1 MARNSEVIRQWM
13 ILREIEASR
22 GKTIRQLAEMT
33 NVTTRT
39 IRRDLEALQEAGF
52 PLYDVSDDGPKRW
65 KLGRRPFEE
74 LDHTAFNLAELS
86 ALYFSRALVER
97 LAIPTF
103 EEDLKPAFAKLESA
117 LGPRMRQFLD
127 RLPQALQA
135 KTEPTRRRNDDHQ
148 RKVTARLLDAVLHHR
163 RLTMRYHSLS
173 SKREKTYRI
182 DPYRLVYAQGS
193 LYLFAYVSHYQQVRT
208 FAVERI
214 RQLTPLDET
223 FTPIEDVTEAAWPH
237 SLGIF
242 HGKPEQVELEFA
254 SEVAPYV
261 QERTWHPS
269 QMMTLKENGNLV
281 VTISVCLDNSLH
293 NWIRSFGS
301 SVRVVSPQTL
311 IDNITDDLERTRTH
325 YRKQK

>member
-1 MARNSEVIRQWM
+1 M
-13 ILREIEASR
+13 ILREIEVSH

-65 KLGRRPFEE
+65 KLGRRPFQE
-74 LDHTAFNLAELS
+74 LDHTTFNLAELS

-103 EEDLKPAFAKLESA
+103 EEDLKSAFAKLESA

-127 RLPQALQA
+127 RLPQTLQA
-135 KTEPTRRRNDDHQ
+135 KTGPTRTHDDDHQ
-148 RKVTARLLDAVLHHR
+148 RKVTVRILDAVLHHR

-173 SKREKTYRI
+173 SKREKTYQI

-193 LYLFAYVSHYQQVRT
+193 LYLFAYVALYQQVRT

-214 RQLTPLDET
+214 QQLTPLDET
-223 FTPIEDVTEAAWPH
+223 FTPVEDVTEAAWPH
-237 SLGIF
+237 SLGIY
-242 HGKPEQVELEFA
+242 HGKPEQVQLEFA
-254 SEVAPYV
+254 SEIAPYV

-269 QMMTLKENGNLV
+269 QMTTLRKNGALALKMN
-281 VTISVCLDNSLH
+281 VCLDNSLQ

-301 SVRVVSPQTL
+301 SVRVISPQTL
-311 IDNITDDLERTRTH
+311 IDNITDDLERTRAH

>member
-1 MARNSEVIRQWM
+1 M
-13 ILREIEASR
+13 ILREIEVSH

-65 KLGRRPFEE
+65 KLGRRPFQE
-74 LDHTAFNLAELS
+74 LDQTTFSLAELS

-103 EEDLKPAFAKLESA
+103 EEDLKFAFAKLESA
-117 LGPRMRQFLD
+117 RGPRMRQFLD

-135 KTEPTRRRNDDHQ
+135 KPGPTRTHDDDHQ
-148 RKVTARLLDAVLHHR
+148 RKVTVRLLDAVLHHR

-173 SKREKTYRI
+173 SKREKTYQI

-193 LYLFAYVSHYQQVRT
+193 LYLFAYVALYQQVRT

-214 RQLTPLDET
+214 QQLTPLDET
-223 FTPIEDVTEAAWPH
+223 FTPVEDVTEAAWPH
-237 SLGIF
+237 SLGIY
-242 HGKPEQVELEFA
+242 HGKPEQVQLEFA
-254 SEVAPYV
+254 SEIAPYV

-269 QMMTLKENGNLV
+269 QMTTLRKNGALALTMNV
-281 VTISVCLDNSLH
+281 SLDNSLQ
-293 NWIRSFGS
+293 NWIRSLGS
-301 SVRVVSPQTL
+301 SVRVISPQTL
-311 IDNITDDLERTRTH
+311 IDNITDDLERTRAH

>member
-1 MARNSEVIRQWM
+1 M
-13 ILREIEASR
+13 ILREIEVSH

-39 IRRDLEALQEAGF
+39 IRRDLEALQAAGF

-65 KLGRRPFEE
+65 KLGRRPFQE
-74 LDHTAFNLAELS
+74 LDQTTFSLAELS

-103 EEDLKPAFAKLESA
+103 VEDLKSAFAKLESA

-135 KTEPTRRRNDDHQ
+135 KPGPTRTHDDDHQ
-148 RKVTARLLDAVLHHR
+148 RKVTVRLLDAVLHHR

-173 SKREKTYRI
+173 SKREKTYQI

-193 LYLFAYVSHYQQVRT
+193 LYLFAYVALYQQVRT

-214 RQLTPLDET
+214 QQLTPLDET
-223 FTPIEDVTEAAWPH
+223 FTPVEDVTEAARPH
-237 SLGIF
+237 SLGIY
-242 HGKPEQVELEFA
+242 HGKPEQVQLEFA
-254 SEVAPYV
+254 SEIAPYV

-269 QMMTLKENGNLV
+269 QMTTLRKNGALV
-281 VTISVCLDNSLH
+281 LTMSVCLDNSLQK
-293 NWIRSFGS
+293 WIRSFGS
-301 SVRVVSPQTL
+301 SVRVISPQTL
-311 IDNITDDLERTRTH
+311 IDNITDDLERTRAH

>member
-1 MARNSEVIRQWM
+1 M
-13 ILREIEASR
+13 ILREIEVSH

-39 IRRDLEALQEAGF
+39 ICRDLEALQEAGF

-65 KLGRRPFEE
+65 NLGRRPFQE
-74 LDHTAFNLAELS
+74 LDQTTFSLAELS

-103 EEDLKPAFAKLESA
+103 EEDLKSAFAKLESA

-135 KTEPTRRRNDDHQ
+135 KPGPTRTHDDDHQ
-148 RKVTARLLDAVLHHR
+148 RKVTVRLLDAVLHHR

-173 SKREKTYRI
+173 SKREKTYQI

-193 LYLFAYVSHYQQVRT
+193 LYLFAYVALYQQVRT

-214 RQLTPLDET
+214 QQLTPLDET
-223 FTPIEDVTEAAWPH
+223 FTPVEDVTEAAWPH
-237 SLGIF
+237 SLGIY
-242 HGKPEQVELEFA
+242 HGKPEQVQLEFA
-254 SEVAPYV
+254 SEIAPYV

-269 QMMTLKENGNLV
+269 QTTTLRKNGALALTMNV
-281 VTISVCLDNSLH
+281 SLDNSLL
-293 NWIRSFGS
+293 NWIRSLGS
-301 SVRVVSPQTL
+301 SVRVISPQTL
-311 IDNITDDLERTRTH
+311 IDNITDDLERTRAH

>member
-1 MARNSEVIRQWM
+1 M
-13 ILREIEASR
+13 ILREIEVSH

-65 KLGRRPFEE
+65 KLGRRPFQE
-74 LDHTAFNLAELS
+74 LDQTTFSLAELS

-103 EEDLKPAFAKLESA
+103 EEDLKSAFAKLESA

-135 KTEPTRRRNDDHQ
+135 KPGPTRTHDDDHQ
-148 RKVTARLLDAVLHHR
+148 RKVTVRLLDAVLHHR

-173 SKREKTYRI
+173 SKREKTYQI

-193 LYLFAYVSHYQQVRT
+193 LYLFAYVALYQQVRT
-208 FAVERI
+208 FAVEPI
-214 RQLTPLDET
+214 QQLTPLDET
-223 FTPIEDVTEAAWPH
+223 FTPVEDVTEAAWPL
-237 SLGIF
+237 SLGIY
-242 HGKPEQVELEFA
+242 HGKPEQVQLEFA
-254 SEVAPYV
+254 SEIAPYV

-269 QMMTLKENGNLV
+269 QMTTLRKNGALALTMNV
-281 VTISVCLDNSLH
+281 SLDNSLQ

-301 SVRVVSPQTL
+301 SVRVISPQTL
-311 IDNITDDLERTRTH
+311 IANITDDLARTRAP

>member
-1 MARNSEVIRQWM
+1 M
-13 ILREIEASR
+13 ILREIEVSH

-65 KLGRRPFEE
+65 KLGRRPFQE
-74 LDHTAFNLAELS
+74 LDQTTFSLAELS

-103 EEDLKPAFAKLESA
+103 EEDLKSAFAKLESA

-127 RLPQALQA
+127 RLPQTLQA
-135 KTEPTRRRNDDHQ
+135 KTGPTRTHDDDHQ
-148 RKVTARLLDAVLHHR
+148 RKVTVRILDAVLHHR

-173 SKREKTYRI
+173 SKREKTYQI

-193 LYLFAYVSHYQQVRT
+193 LYLFAYVALYQQVRT

-214 RQLTPLDET
+214 QQLTPLDET
-223 FTPIEDVTEAAWPH
+223 FTPVEDVTEAAWPH
-237 SLGIF
+237 SLGIY
-242 HGKPEQVELEFA
+242 HGKPEQVQLEFA
-254 SEVAPYV
+254 SEIAPYV

-269 QMMTLKENGNLV
+269 QMTTLRKNGALALTMNV
-281 VTISVCLDNSLH
+281 SLDNSLQ

-301 SVRVVSPQTL
+301 SVRVISPQTL
-311 IDNITDDLERTRTH
+311 IDNITDDLERTRAH

>member
-1 MARNSEVIRQWM
+1 M
-13 ILREIEASR
+13 ILREIEVSH

-65 KLGRRPFEE
+65 KLGRRPFQE
-74 LDHTAFNLAELS
+74 LDQTTFSLAELS

-103 EEDLKPAFAKLESA
+103 EEDLKSAFAKLESA

-135 KTEPTRRRNDDHQ
+135 KPGPTRTHDDDHQ
-148 RKVTARLLDAVLHHR
+148 RKVTVRLLDAVLHHR

-173 SKREKTYRI
+173 SKREKTYQI
-182 DPYRLVYAQGS
+182 APYRLVYAQGS
-193 LYLFAYVSHYQQVRT
+193 LYLFAYVALYQQVRT

-214 RQLTPLDET
+214 QQLTPLDET
-223 FTPIEDVTEAAWPH
+223 FTPVEDVTEAAWPH
-237 SLGIF
+237 SLGIY
-242 HGKPEQVELEFA
+242 HGKPEQVQLEFA
-254 SEVAPYV
+254 SEIAPYV
-261 QERTWHPS
+261 PERTWHPS
-269 QMMTLKENGNLV
+269 QMTTLRKNGALALTMNV
-281 VTISVCLDNSLH
+281 SLDNSLQ

-301 SVRVVSPQTL
+301 SVRVISPQTL
-311 IDNITDDLERTRTH
+311 IDNITDDLERTRAH

>member
-1 MARNSEVIRQWM
+1 M
-13 ILREIEASR
+13 ILREIEVSH

-65 KLGRRPFEE
+65 KLGRRPFQE
-74 LDHTAFNLAELS
+74 LDQTTFSLAELS

-103 EEDLKPAFAKLESA
+103 EEDLKSAFAKLESA

-135 KTEPTRRRNDDHQ
+135 KPGPTRTHDDDHQ
-148 RKVTARLLDAVLHHR
+148 RKVTVRLLDAVLHHR

-173 SKREKTYRI
+173 SKREKTYQI

-193 LYLFAYVSHYQQVRT
+193 LYLFAYVALYQQVRT

-214 RQLTPLDET
+214 QQLTPLDET
-223 FTPIEDVTEAAWPH
+223 FTPVEDVTEAAWPH
-237 SLGIF
+237 SLGIY
-242 HGKPEQVELEFA
+242 HGKPEQVQLEFA
-254 SEVAPYV
+254 SEIAPYV
-261 QERTWHPS
+261 QERPWHPS
-269 QMMTLKENGNLV
+269 QMTPL
-281 VTISVCLDNSLH
+281 
-293 NWIRSFGS
+293 
-301 SVRVVSPQTL
+301 
-311 IDNITDDLERTRTH
+311 
-325 YRKQK
+325 RKHGA

>member
-13 ILREIEASR
+13 ILREIEVSH

-39 IRRDLEALQEAGF
+39 IRRDLDALQEAGF
-52 PLYDVSDDGPKRW
+52 PLYDVSDDGSKRW
-65 KLGRRPFEE
+65 KLGRRPFQE
-74 LDHTAFNLAELS
+74 LDQTTFNLAELS

-103 EEDLKPAFAKLESA
+103 EEDLKSAFAKLESA

-135 KTEPTRRRNDDHQ
+135 KTEPARKHDDDHE
-148 RKVTARLLDAVLHHR
+148 RKVTARLLDAVLHQR
-163 RLTMRYHSLS
+163 RLTMRYHSLA

-182 DPYRLVYAQGS
+182 DPYRLVYAQGA
-193 LYLFAYVSHYQQVRT
+193 LYLFAYVAHYQQVRT

-214 RQLTPLDET
+214 RKLIPLDET
-223 FTPIEDVTEAAWPH
+223 FTPIEDVTDTAFPH
-237 SLGIF
+237 SLGIY
-242 HGKPEQVELEFA
+242 HGKPEQIELEFA
-254 SEVAPYV
+254 SEVTPYV

-269 QMMTLKENGNLV
+269 QTMTIRQNGTLI
-281 VTISVCLDNSLH
+281 VTMNVCLDNALQ

-301 SVRVVSPQTL
+301 SVRVIFPQTL
-311 IDNITDDLERTRTH
+311 IDNITDDLERTRAH

>member
-1 MARNSEVIRQWM
+1 M
-13 ILREIEASR
+13 ILREIEVSH

-52 PLYDVSDDGPKRW
+52 PLYDVADDGPKRW
-65 KLGRRPFEE
+65 KLGRRPFQE
-74 LDHTAFNLAELS
+74 LDQTTFSLAELS

-103 EEDLKPAFAKLESA
+103 EEDLKSAFAKLESA

-135 KTEPTRRRNDDHQ
+135 KPGPTRTHDDDHQ
-148 RKVTARLLDAVLHHR
+148 RKVTVRLLDAVLHHR

-173 SKREKTYRI
+173 SKREKTYHI
-182 DPYRLVYAQGS
+182 DPYLLVYAQGS
-193 LYLFAYVSHYQQVRT
+193 LYLFAYVALYQQVRT

-214 RQLTPLDET
+214 QQLTPLDET
-223 FTPIEDVTEAAWPH
+223 FTPVEDVTEAAWPH
-237 SLGIF
+237 SLGIY
-242 HGKPEQVELEFA
+242 HGKPEQVQLEFA
-254 SEVAPYV
+254 SEIAPYV

-269 QMMTLKENGNLV
+269 QMTTLRKNGALALTMNV
-281 VTISVCLDNSLH
+281 SLDNSLQ

-301 SVRVVSPQTL
+301 SVRVISPQTL
-311 IDNITDDLERTRTH
+311 IDNITDDLERTRAH

>member
-1 MARNSEVIRQWM
+1 M
-13 ILREIEASR
+13 ILREIEVSH

-39 IRRDLEALQEAGF
+39 IRRDLDALQEAGF

-65 KLGRRPFEE
+65 KLGRRPFQE
-74 LDHTAFNLAELS
+74 LDQTTFSLAELS

-103 EEDLKPAFAKLESA
+103 EEDLKSAFAKLESA
-117 LGPRMRQFLD
+117 LGPRMRKFLD

-135 KTEPTRRRNDDHQ
+135 KPGPTRTHDDDHQ
-148 RKVTARLLDAVLHHR
+148 RKVTVRLLDAVLHHR

-173 SKREKTYRI
+173 SKREKTYQI

-193 LYLFAYVSHYQQVRT
+193 LYLFAYVALYQQVRT

-214 RQLTPLDET
+214 QQLTPLDET
-223 FTPIEDVTEAAWPH
+223 FTPVEDVTEAAWPH
-237 SLGIF
+237 SLGIY
-242 HGKPEQVELEFA
+242 HGKPEQVQLEFA
-254 SEVAPYV
+254 SEIAPYV

-269 QMMTLKENGNLV
+269 QMTTLRKNGALALTMNV
-281 VTISVCLDNSLH
+281 SLDNSLQ

-301 SVRVVSPQTL
+301 SVRVISPQTL
-311 IDNITDDLERTRTH
+311 IDNITDDLKRTRAH

>member
-1 MARNSEVIRQWM
+1 M
-13 ILREIEASR
+13 ILREIEVSH

-65 KLGRRPFEE
+65 KLGRRPFQE
-74 LDHTAFNLAELS
+74 LDQTTFSLAELS

-103 EEDLKPAFAKLESA
+103 EEDLKSAFAKLESA

-135 KTEPTRRRNDDHQ
+135 KPGPTRTHDDNHQ
-148 RKVTARLLDAVLHHR
+148 RKVTVRLLDAVLHHR

-173 SKREKTYRI
+173 SKREKTYQI

-193 LYLFAYVSHYQQVRT
+193 LYLFAYVALYQQVRT

-214 RQLTPLDET
+214 QQLTPLDET
-223 FTPIEDVTEAAWPH
+223 FTPVEDVTEAAWPH
-237 SLGIF
+237 SLGIY
-242 HGKPEQVELEFA
+242 HGKPEQVQLEFA
-254 SEVAPYV
+254 SEIAPYV

-269 QMMTLKENGNLV
+269 QTTTLRKNGALALKMN
-281 VTISVCLDNSLH
+281 VCLDNSLQ

-301 SVRVVSPQTL
+301 SVRVISPQTL
-311 IDNITDDLERTRTH
+311 IDNITDDLERTRAH

>member
-13 ILREIEASR
+13 ILREIEVSH

-65 KLGRRPFEE
+65 KLGRRPFQE
-74 LDHTAFNLAELS
+74 LDQTTFSLAELS
-86 ALYFSRALVER
+86 ALYFSRALVDR

-103 EEDLKPAFAKLESA
+103 EEALKSAFAKLESA

-135 KTEPTRRRNDDHQ
+135 KPGPTRTHDDDHQ
-148 RKVTARLLDAVLHHR
+148 RKVTVRLLDAVLHHR

-173 SKREKTYRI
+173 SKREKTYQI

-193 LYLFAYVSHYQQVRT
+193 LYLFAYVALYQQVRT

-214 RQLTPLDET
+214 QQLTPLDET
-223 FTPIEDVTEAAWPH
+223 FTPVEDVTEAAWPH
-237 SLGIF
+237 SLGIY
-242 HGKPEQVELEFA
+242 HGKPEQVQLEFA
-254 SEVAPYV
+254 SEIAPYV

-269 QMMTLKENGNLV
+269 QTTTLRKNGALALTMNV
-281 VTISVCLDNSLH
+281 SLDNSLQ

-301 SVRVVSPQTL
+301 SVRVISPQTL
-311 IDNITDDLERTRTH
+311 IDNITDDLERTRAH

>member
-1 MARNSEVIRQWM
+1 M
-13 ILREIEASR
+13 ILREIEVSH

-65 KLGRRPFEE
+65 KLGRRPFQE
-74 LDHTAFNLAELS
+74 LDQTTFSLAELS

-103 EEDLKPAFAKLESA
+103 EEDLKSAFAKLESA

-135 KTEPTRRRNDDHQ
+135 KPGPTRTHDDDHQ
-148 RKVTARLLDAVLHHR
+148 RKVTVRLLDAVLHHR

-173 SKREKTYRI
+173 SKREKTYQI

-193 LYLFAYVSHYQQVRT
+193 LYLFAYVALYQQVRT

-214 RQLTPLDET
+214 QQLTPLDET
-223 FTPIEDVTEAAWPH
+223 FTPVEDVTEAAWPH
-237 SLGIF
+237 SLGIY
-242 HGKPEQVELEFA
+242 HGKPEQVQLEFA
-254 SEVAPYV
+254 SEIAPYV

-269 QMMTLKENGNLV
+269 QMTTLRKNGALALTMNV
-281 VTISVCLDNSLH
+281 SLDNSLQ

-301 SVRVVSPQTL
+301 SVRVISPQTL
-311 IDNITDDLERTRTH
+311 IDNITDDLKRTRAH

>member
-1 MARNSEVIRQWM
+1 M
-13 ILREIEASR
+13 ILREIEVSH

-65 KLGRRPFEE
+65 KLGRRPFQE
-74 LDHTAFNLAELS
+74 LDQSTFSLAELS

-103 EEDLKPAFAKLESA
+103 EEDLKSAFAKLESA

-135 KTEPTRRRNDDHQ
+135 KPGPTRTHDDDHQ
-148 RKVTARLLDAVLHHR
+148 RKVTVRLLDAVLHHR

-173 SKREKTYRI
+173 SKREKTYQI

-193 LYLFAYVSHYQQVRT
+193 LYLFAYVALYQQVRT

-214 RQLTPLDET
+214 QQLTPLDET
-223 FTPIEDVTEAAWPH
+223 FTPVEDVTEAAWPH
-237 SLGIF
+237 SLGIY
-242 HGKPEQVELEFA
+242 HGKPEQVQLEFA
-254 SEVAPYV
+254 SEIAPYV

-269 QMMTLKENGNLV
+269 QMTTLRKNGALALTMNV
-281 VTISVCLDNSLH
+281 SLDNSLQ

-301 SVRVVSPQTL
+301 SVRVISPQTL
-311 IDNITDDLERTRTH
+311 IDNITDDLERTRAH

>member
-1 MARNSEVIRQWM
+1 M
-13 ILREIEASR
+13 ILREIEVSH

-65 KLGRRPFEE
+65 KLGRRPFQE
-74 LDHTAFNLAELS
+74 LDQTTFSLAELS

-103 EEDLKPAFAKLESA
+103 EEDLKSAFAKLESA

-135 KTEPTRRRNDDHQ
+135 KPGPTRTHDDDHQ
-148 RKVTARLLDAVLHHR
+148 RKVTVRLLDAVLHHR

-173 SKREKTYRI
+173 SKREKTYQI

-193 LYLFAYVSHYQQVRT
+193 LYLFAYVALYQQVRT

-214 RQLTPLDET
+214 QQLTPLDET
-223 FTPIEDVTEAAWPH
+223 FTPVEDVTEAAWPH
-237 SLGIF
+237 SLGIY
-242 HGKPEQVELEFA
+242 HGKPEQVQLEFA
-254 SEVAPYV
+254 SEIAPYV

-269 QMMTLKENGNLV
+269 QTTTLRKNGALALTMNV
-281 VTISVCLDNSLH
+281 SLDNSLQ

-301 SVRVVSPQTL
+301 SVRVISPQTL
-311 IDNITDDLERTRTH
+311 IDNITDDLERTRAH

>member
-1 MARNSEVIRQWM
+1 M
-13 ILREIEASR
+13 ILREIEVSH

-65 KLGRRPFEE
+65 KLGRRPFQE
-74 LDHTAFNLAELS
+74 LDQTTFSLAELS

-103 EEDLKPAFAKLESA
+103 EEDLKSAFAKLESA

-135 KTEPTRRRNDDHQ
+135 KPGPTRTHDDDHQ
-148 RKVTARLLDAVLHHR
+148 RKVTVRLLDAVLHHR

-173 SKREKTYRI
+173 SKREKTYQI

-193 LYLFAYVSHYQQVRT
+193 LYLFAYVALYQQVRT

-214 RQLTPLDET
+214 QQLTPLDET
-223 FTPIEDVTEAAWPH
+223 FTPVEDVTEAAWPH
-237 SLGIF
+237 SLGIY
-242 HGKPEQVELEFA
+242 HGKPEQVQLEFA
-254 SEVAPYV
+254 SEIAPYV

-269 QMMTLKENGNLV
+269 QMTTLRKNGALALTMNV
-281 VTISVCLDNSLH
+281 SLDTSLQ

-301 SVRVVSPQTL
+301 SVRVISPQTL
-311 IDNITDDLERTRTH
+311 IDNITDDLERTRAH

>member
-1 MARNSEVIRQWM
+1 M
-13 ILREIEASR
+13 ILREIEVSH

-65 KLGRRPFEE
+65 KLGRRPFQE
-74 LDHTAFNLAELS
+74 LDQTTFSLAELS

-103 EEDLKPAFAKLESA
+103 EEDLKSAFAKLESA

-135 KTEPTRRRNDDHQ
+135 KPGPTRTHDDDHQ
-148 RKVTARLLDAVLHHR
+148 RKVTVRLLDAVLHHR

-173 SKREKTYRI
+173 SKREKTYQI

-193 LYLFAYVSHYQQVRT
+193 LYLFAYVALYQQVRT

-214 RQLTPLDET
+214 QQLTPLDET
-223 FTPIEDVTEAAWPH
+223 FTPVEDVTEAAWPH
-237 SLGIF
+237 SLGIY
-242 HGKPEQVELEFA
+242 HGKPEQVQLEFA
-254 SEVAPYV
+254 SEIAPYV

-269 QMMTLKENGNLV
+269 QMTTLRKNGALALTMNV
-281 VTISVCLDNSLH
+281 SLDNSLQ

-301 SVRVVSPQTL
+301 RVSVVSPQTL
-311 IDNITDDLERTRTH
+311 IDNITDDLERTRAH

>member
-1 MARNSEVIRQWM
+1 M
-13 ILREIEASR
+13 ILREIEVSH

-65 KLGRRPFEE
+65 KLGRRPFQE
-74 LDHTAFNLAELS
+74 LDQTTFSLAELS

-103 EEDLKPAFAKLESA
+103 EEDLKSAFAKLESA
-117 LGPRMRQFLD
+117 LGPRMRQFLV

-135 KTEPTRRRNDDHQ
+135 KPGPTRTHDDDHQ
-148 RKVTARLLDAVLHHR
+148 RKVTVRLLDAVLHHR

-173 SKREKTYRI
+173 SKREKTYQI

-193 LYLFAYVSHYQQVRT
+193 LYLFAYVALYQQVRT

-214 RQLTPLDET
+214 QQLTPLDET
-223 FTPIEDVTEAAWPH
+223 FTPVEDVTEAAWPH
-237 SLGIF
+237 SLGIY
-242 HGKPEQVELEFA
+242 HGKPEQVQLEFA
-254 SEVAPYV
+254 SEIAPYV

-269 QMMTLKENGNLV
+269 QTTTLRKNGALALTMNV
-281 VTISVCLDNSLH
+281 SLDNSLQ

-301 SVRVVSPQTL
+301 SVRVISPQTL
-311 IDNITDDLERTRTH
+311 IDNITDDLERTRAH

>member
-1 MARNSEVIRQWM
+1 M
-13 ILREIEASR
+13 ILREIEVSH

-65 KLGRRPFEE
+65 KLGRRPFQE
-74 LDHTAFNLAELS
+74 LDQTTFSLAELS

-103 EEDLKPAFAKLESA
+103 EEDLKSAFAKLESA

-135 KTEPTRRRNDDHQ
+135 KPGPTRTHDDDHQ
-148 RKVTARLLDAVLHHR
+148 RKVTVRLLDAVLHHR

-173 SKREKTYRI
+173 SKREKTYQI

-193 LYLFAYVSHYQQVRT
+193 LYLFAYVALYQQVRT

-214 RQLTPLDET
+214 QQLTPLDET
-223 FTPIEDVTEAAWPH
+223 FTPVEDVTEAAWPH
-237 SLGIF
+237 SLGIY
-242 HGKPEQVELEFA
+242 HGKPEQVQLEFA
-254 SEVAPYV
+254 SEIAPYV

-269 QMMTLKENGNLV
+269 QMTTLRKNGALALTMNV
-281 VTISVCLDNSLH
+281 SLDNSLQ

-301 SVRVVSPQTL
+301 SVRVIAPQTL
-311 IDNITDDLERTRTH
+311 IDNITDDLERTRAH

>member
-1 MARNSEVIRQWM
+1 M
-13 ILREIEASR
+13 ILREIEVSH

-39 IRRDLEALQEAGF
+39 IRRDLEVLQEAGF
-52 PLYDVSDDGPKRW
+52 PLYAVSDDGPKRW
-65 KLGRRPFEE
+65 RLGRRPFQE
-74 LDHTAFNLAELS
+74 LDQTTFSLAELS

-103 EEDLKPAFAKLESA
+103 EEDLKSAFAKLESA

-135 KTEPTRRRNDDHQ
+135 KPGPTRTHDDDHQ
-148 RKVTARLLDAVLHHR
+148 RKVTVRLLDAVLHHR

-173 SKREKTYRI
+173 SKREKTYQI

-193 LYLFAYVSHYQQVRT
+193 LYLFAYVALYQQVRT

-214 RQLTPLDET
+214 QQLTPLDET
-223 FTPIEDVTEAAWPH
+223 FTPVEDVTEAAWPH
-237 SLGIF
+237 SLGIY
-242 HGKPEQVELEFA
+242 HGKPEQVQLEFA
-254 SEVAPYV
+254 SEIAPYV

-269 QMMTLKENGNLV
+269 QMTTLRKNGALALTMNV
-281 VTISVCLDNSLH
+281 SLDNSLQ

-301 SVRVVSPQTL
+301 SVRVISPQTL
-311 IDNITDDLERTRTH
+311 IDNITDDLERTRAH

>member
-1 MARNSEVIRQWM
+1 M
-13 ILREIEASR
+13 ILREIEVSH

-65 KLGRRPFEE
+65 KLGRRPFQE
-74 LDHTAFNLAELS
+74 LDQTTFSLAELS

-103 EEDLKPAFAKLESA
+103 EEDLKSAFAKLESA

-135 KTEPTRRRNDDHQ
+135 KPGPTRTHDDDHQ
-148 RKVTARLLDAVLHHR
+148 RKVTVRLLDAVLHHR

-173 SKREKTYRI
+173 SKREKTYQI

-193 LYLFAYVSHYQQVRT
+193 LYLFAYVALYQQVRT

-214 RQLTPLDET
+214 QQLTPLDET
-223 FTPIEDVTEAAWPH
+223 FTPVEEVTEAAWPH
-237 SLGIF
+237 SLGIY
-242 HGKPEQVELEFA
+242 HGKPEQVQLEFA
-254 SEVAPYV
+254 SEIAPYV

-269 QMMTLKENGNLV
+269 QMTTLRKNGALALTMNV
-281 VTISVCLDNSLH
+281 SLDNSLQ

-301 SVRVVSPQTL
+301 SVRVISPQTL
-311 IDNITDDLERTRTH
+311 IDNITDDLERTRAH

>member
-1 MARNSEVIRQWM
+1 M
-13 ILREIEASR
+13 ILREIEVSH

-65 KLGRRPFEE
+65 KLGRRPFQE
-74 LDHTAFNLAELS
+74 LDHTTFNLAEPS

-103 EEDLKPAFAKLESA
+103 EEDLKSAFAKLESA

-127 RLPQALQA
+127 RLPQTLQA
-135 KTEPTRRRNDDHQ
+135 KTGPTRTHDDDHQ
-148 RKVTARLLDAVLHHR
+148 RKVTVRILDAVLHHR

-173 SKREKTYRI
+173 SKREKTYQI

-193 LYLFAYVSHYQQVRT
+193 LYLFAYVALYQQVRT

-214 RQLTPLDET
+214 QQLTPLDET
-223 FTPIEDVTEAAWPH
+223 FTPVEDVTEAAWPH
-237 SLGIF
+237 SLGIY
-242 HGKPEQVELEFA
+242 HGKPEQVQLEFA
-254 SEVAPYV
+254 SEIAPYV

-269 QMMTLKENGNLV
+269 QTTTLRKNGALALKMN
-281 VTISVCLDNSLH
+281 VCLDNSLQ

-301 SVRVVSPQTL
+301 SVRVISPQTL
-311 IDNITDDLERTRTH
+311 IDNITDDLERTRAH

>member
-1 MARNSEVIRQWM
+1 M
-13 ILREIEASR
+13 ILREIEVSH

-65 KLGRRPFEE
+65 KLGRRPFQE
-74 LDHTAFNLAELS
+74 LDQTTFSLAELS

-103 EEDLKPAFAKLESA
+103 EEDLKSAFAKLESA

-135 KTEPTRRRNDDHQ
+135 KPGPTRTHDDDHQ
-148 RKVTARLLDAVLHHR
+148 RKVTVRLLDAVLHHR

-173 SKREKTYRI
+173 SKREKTYQI

-193 LYLFAYVSHYQQVRT
+193 LYLFAYVALYQQVRT

-214 RQLTPLDET
+214 QQLTPLDET
-223 FTPIEDVTEAAWPH
+223 FTPVEDVTEAAWPH
-237 SLGIF
+237 SLGIY
-242 HGKPEQVELEFA
+242 HGKPEQVQLEFA
-254 SEVAPYV
+254 SEIAPYV

-269 QMMTLKENGNLV
+269 QTTTLRKNGALALTMNV
-281 VTISVCLDNSLH
+281 SLDNSLQ

-301 SVRVVSPQTL
+301 SVRVIAPQTL
-311 IDNITDDLERTRTH
+311 IDNITDDLERTRAH

>member
-1 MARNSEVIRQWM
+1 M
-13 ILREIEASR
+13 ILREIEVSH

-39 IRRDLEALQEAGF
+39 IRRDLDALQEAGF

-65 KLGRRPFEE
+65 KLGRRPFQE
-74 LDHTAFNLAELS
+74 LDQTTFSLAELS

-103 EEDLKPAFAKLESA
+103 EEDLKSAFAKLESA

-135 KTEPTRRRNDDHQ
+135 KPGPTRTHDDDHQ
-148 RKVTARLLDAVLHHR
+148 RKVTVRLLDAVLHHR

-173 SKREKTYRI
+173 SKREKTYQI

-193 LYLFAYVSHYQQVRT
+193 LYLFAYVALYQQVRT

-214 RQLTPLDET
+214 QQLTPLDET
-223 FTPIEDVTEAAWPH
+223 FTPVEDVTEAAWPH
-237 SLGIF
+237 SLGIY
-242 HGKPEQVELEFA
+242 HGKPEQVQLEFA
-254 SEVAPYV
+254 SEIAPYV

-269 QMMTLKENGNLV
+269 QTTTLRKNGALALTMNV
-281 VTISVCLDNSLH
+281 SLDNSLQ

-301 SVRVVSPQTL
+301 SVRVISPQTL
-311 IDNITDDLERTRTH
+311 IDNITDDLERTRAH

>member
-1 MARNSEVIRQWM
+1 M
-13 ILREIEASR
+13 ILREIEVSH

-65 KLGRRPFEE
+65 KLGRRPFQE
-74 LDHTAFNLAELS
+74 LDQTTFSLAELS

-103 EEDLKPAFAKLESA
+103 EEDLKSAFAKLESA

-135 KTEPTRRRNDDHQ
+135 KPGPTRTHDDDHQ
-148 RKVTARLLDAVLHHR
+148 RKVTVRLLDAVLHHR

-173 SKREKTYRI
+173 SKREKTYQI

-193 LYLFAYVSHYQQVRT
+193 LYLFAYVALYQQVRT

-214 RQLTPLDET
+214 QQLTPLDET
-223 FTPIEDVTEAAWPH
+223 FTPVEDVTEAAWPH
-237 SLGIF
+237 SLGIY
-242 HGKPEQVELEFA
+242 HGKPEQVQLEFA
-254 SEVAPYV
+254 SEIAPYV
-261 QERTWHPS
+261 RERTWPPS
-269 QMMTLKENGNLV
+269 QTTTLRKNGALALTMNV
-281 VTISVCLDNSLH
+281 SLDNSLQ

-301 SVRVVSPQTL
+301 SVRVISPQTL
-311 IDNITDDLERTRTH
+311 IDNITDDLERTRAH

>member
-1 MARNSEVIRQWM
+1 M
-13 ILREIEASR
+13 ILREIEVSH

-39 IRRDLEALQEAGF
+39 IRRDVEALQEAGF

-65 KLGRRPFEE
+65 KLGRRPFQE
-74 LDHTAFNLAELS
+74 LDQTTFSLAELS

-103 EEDLKPAFAKLESA
+103 EEDLKSAFAKLESA

-135 KTEPTRRRNDDHQ
+135 KPGPTRTHDDDHQ
-148 RKVTARLLDAVLHHR
+148 RKVTVRLLDAVLHHR

-173 SKREKTYRI
+173 SKREKTYQI

-193 LYLFAYVSHYQQVRT
+193 LYLFAYVALYQQVRT

-214 RQLTPLDET
+214 QQLTPLDET
-223 FTPIEDVTEAAWPH
+223 FTPVEDVTEAAWPH
-237 SLGIF
+237 SLGIY
-242 HGKPEQVELEFA
+242 HGKPEQVQLEFA
-254 SEVAPYV
+254 SEIAPYV

-269 QMMTLKENGNLV
+269 QMTTLRKNGALALTMNV
-281 VTISVCLDNSLH
+281 SLDNSLQ

-301 SVRVVSPQTL
+301 SVRVISPQTL
-311 IDNITDDLERTRTH
+311 IDNITDDLERTRAH

>member
-1 MARNSEVIRQWM
+1 M
-13 ILREIEASR
+13 ILREIEVSH

-52 PLYDVSDDGPKRW
+52 PLYDVSDDGSKRW
-65 KLGRRPFEE
+65 KLGRRPFQE
-74 LDHTAFNLAELS
+74 LDQTTFSLAELS

-103 EEDLKPAFAKLESA
+103 EEDLKSAFAKLESA

-135 KTEPTRRRNDDHQ
+135 KPGPTRTHDDDHQ
-148 RKVTARLLDAVLHHR
+148 RKVTVRLLDAVLHHR

-173 SKREKTYRI
+173 SKREKTYQI

-193 LYLFAYVSHYQQVRT
+193 LYLFAYVALYQQVRT

-214 RQLTPLDET
+214 QQLTPLDET
-223 FTPIEDVTEAAWPH
+223 FTPVEDVTEAAWPH
-237 SLGIF
+237 SLGIY
-242 HGKPEQVELEFA
+242 HGKPEQVQLEFA
-254 SEVAPYV
+254 SEIAPYV

-269 QMMTLKENGNLV
+269 QMTTLRKNGALALTMNV
-281 VTISVCLDNSLH
+281 SLDNSLQ

-301 SVRVVSPQTL
+301 SVRVISPQTL
-311 IDNITDDLERTRTH
+311 IDNITDDLERTRAH

>member
-1 MARNSEVIRQWM
+1 M
-13 ILREIEASR
+13 ILREIEVSH

-65 KLGRRPFEE
+65 KLGRRPFQE
-74 LDHTAFNLAELS
+74 LDQTTFSIAELS

-103 EEDLKPAFAKLESA
+103 EEDLKSAFAKLESA

-135 KTEPTRRRNDDHQ
+135 KPGPTRTHDDDQH
-148 RKVTARLLDAVLHHR
+148 RKVTVRLLDAVLHHR

-173 SKREKTYRI
+173 SKREKTYQI

-193 LYLFAYVSHYQQVRT
+193 LYLFAYVALYQQVRT

-214 RQLTPLDET
+214 QQLTPLDET
-223 FTPIEDVTEAAWPH
+223 FTPVEDVTEAAWPH
-237 SLGIF
+237 SLGIY
-242 HGKPEQVELEFA
+242 HGKPEQVQLEFA
-254 SEVAPYV
+254 SEIAPYV

-269 QMMTLKENGNLV
+269 QMTTLRKNGALALTMNV
-281 VTISVCLDNSLH
+281 SLDNSLQ

-301 SVRVVSPQTL
+301 SVRVISPQTL
-311 IDNITDDLERTRTH
+311 IDNITDDLERTRAH

>member
-1 MARNSEVIRQWM
+1 M
-13 ILREIEASR
+13 ILREIEVSH

-65 KLGRRPFEE
+65 KLGRRPFQE
-74 LDHTAFNLAELS
+74 LDQTTFSLAELS

-103 EEDLKPAFAKLESA
+103 EEDLKSAFAKLESA

-135 KTEPTRRRNDDHQ
+135 KPGPTRTHDDDHQ
-148 RKVTARLLDAVLHHR
+148 RKVTVRLLDAVLHHR

-173 SKREKTYRI
+173 SKREKTYQI

-193 LYLFAYVSHYQQVRT
+193 LYLFAYVALYQQVRT

-214 RQLTPLDET
+214 QQLTPLDET
-223 FTPIEDVTEAAWPH
+223 FTPVEDVTEAAWPH
-237 SLGIF
+237 SLGIY
-242 HGKPEQVELEFA
+242 HGKPEQVQLEFA
-254 SEVAPYV
+254 SEIAPYV

-269 QMMTLKENGNLV
+269 QMTTLRKNGALALTMNV
-281 VTISVCLDNSLH
+281 SLDNSLQ

-301 SVRVVSPQTL
+301 SVRVISPQTL
-311 IDNITDDLERTRTH
+311 IDNITDDLERTRAH